1 MTKPELYMY
10 TKGDGS
16 CAKKQ
21 LAVLQQEAAAKG
33 SYTADSKQQEG
44 HVSEIRIK

>member
-1 MTKPELYMY
+1 MY

-21 LAVLQQEAAAKG
+21 QQRAAILQIVNNKK
-33 SYTADSKQQEG
+33 DM
-44 HVSEIRIK
+44 SEKLESDKRK